1 MTPRTACTAIG
12 ELLLTQFGGEFIPA
26 KEILDSRGRISVP
39 RKHTTLSQLIQ
50 HGLLTVT
57 ESESLLKV
65 AAVRNPFD
73 SLVSEYLKK
82 RFKYKPLLSDPS
94 SWIYRLPRFAEDIR
108 YCQTHSFNAWI
119 FRLCSKKI
127 IKRLLRNQPSMFAD
141 YTEGMDVVMRYES
154 IEKDLGEVFKR
165 AGISSKAEIPV
176 VNRTDERNNRDY
188 RSFYSRPAALMVRC
202 AYSYDLKTYG
212 YRL

>member
-26 KEILDSRGRISVP
+26 KDILDSRRRISVP

-94 SWIYRLPRFAEDIR
+94 SWINRLPRYAEDIR

-127 IKRLLRNQPSMFAD
+127 IKILLRNQPSMFAD

-154 IEKDLGEVFKR
+154 IERDLGEVFKR

-176 VNRTDERNNRDY
+176 VNRTDERNDRDY